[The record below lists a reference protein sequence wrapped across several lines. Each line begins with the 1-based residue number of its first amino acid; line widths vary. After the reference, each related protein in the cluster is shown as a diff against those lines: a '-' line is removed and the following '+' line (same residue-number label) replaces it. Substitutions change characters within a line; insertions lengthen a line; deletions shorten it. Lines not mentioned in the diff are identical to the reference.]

1 MRRTLAGLALIIAVA
16 AAGVWAVA
24 SVAPP
29 TSAPQREPALVV
41 PVVGSPTPEVT
52 AAPAGPTPSV
62 TATPSPSSPVSTS
75 ATPSG
80 AESTTGGEAPETV
93 SAPKPSYYDDHGG
106 DDDDDDRDDDSDDD
120 D

>member
-24 SVAPP
+24 SLAPP

-52 AAPAGPTPSV
+52 AAPAGPTPPV

-80 AESTTGGEAPETV
+80 AEGSNRRLRLLVGTLAVAAGVAASVRSAEAQLLRR
-93 SAPKPSYYDDHGG
+93 S
-106 DDDDDDRDDDSDDD
+106 RRRR
-120 D
+120 